1 LYKIVY
7 DNIVIDV
14 IETIKYAR
22 YLSKSKHTAITD
34 KTSANC
40 IIGSNNK
47 DRYHIKG
54 IPYPKGCNFKTVSII
69 EIDEKEYNELLNQ
82 LSSKSDT
89 IIDSGIRQLK
99 QKKIKEMSE
108 ICHNKITNGIRVV
121 LSDNK
126 LHHFELSIEDQVN
139 LLEIKYLIDKG
150 ESEFIYHETDC
161 LCKSYSLEDMQKIID
176 ASFNHKQYHL
186 TYFNKLKN
194 HINKL
199 QTINEIIAVEYGIN
213 IER

>member
-1 LYKIVY
+1 MYKIVY

-22 YLSKSKHTAITD
+22 YLTKSKHTVITD

-54 IPYPKGCNFKTVSII
+54 VPYPQGCDFKTVSII
-69 EIDEKEYNELLNQ
+69 EIDEKEYKELLSKLNG
-82 LSSKSDT
+82 KSDT
-89 IIDSGIRQLK
+89 IKDSGIRLLK
-99 QKKIKEMSE
+99 QTKIKEMSE
-108 ICHNKITNGIRVV
+108 ICHNNITNGVRLI

-126 LHHFELSIEDQVN
+126 LHHFELSLEDQIN

-150 ESEFIYHETDC
+150 ETSFIYHETDC
-161 LCKSYSLEDMQKIID
+161 LCKEYSLEDMQKIID
-176 ASFNHKQYHL
+176 ASLKHKQHHL

-194 HINKL
+194 HIIKL
-199 QTINEIIAVEYGIN
+199 QTINEITAIQYGIE
-213 IER
+213 I

>member
-1 LYKIVY
+1 MYKIVY
-7 DNIVIDV
+7 NDIVIDV
-14 IETIKYAR
+14 IETIRYAK
-22 YLSKSKHTAITD
+22 YLSKSKHTVITS
-34 KTSANC
+34 KASANC

-54 IPYPKGCNFKTVSII
+54 VPYPKDCNFKTVSII
-69 EIDEKEYNELLNQ
+69 EIDEKEYKELINN
-82 LSSKSDT
+82 KSNT

-99 QKKIKEMSE
+99 QNKIKEMSNV
-108 ICHNKITNGIRVV
+108 CHDKITTGIRVI

-126 LHHFELSIEDQVN
+126 VHHFELSLEDQLN

-150 ESEFIYHETDC
+150 ETSFIYHETDC
-161 LCKSYSLEDMQKIID
+161 LCKEYSLEDMQKIID
-176 ASFNHKQYHL
+176 ASLKHKQHHL

-199 QTINEIIAVEYGIN
+199 QNINEITEIEYGIS
-213 IER
+213 I